1 MMRTACL
8 ALMLA
13 CVTPPA
19 LAAAGR
25 PATPNDFASGAP
37 LQTPGDG
44 PFFRLE
50 LPLDVYRQARPDL
63 ADVRV
68 FNAEGHAVV
77 YALETSTPPAAR
89 PVLREVPAFPLRGD
103 LEGGAGS
110 LDMKIEQGRDGRI
123 IALRSR
129 GDSAAGSRTAAW
141 LLDLSALKRPV
152 RAVQLD
158 WPASTDGYSAEARLE
173 ASDDL
178 RSWHTLARAPLLE
191 ARFGNHR
198 LEQKRIAFTTG
209 EYRYLRLTADR
220 ELPALSVV
228 RAEMLPADSA
238 PPPERWLN
246 VKGEAGTRPGE
257 FLFTP
262 GAYLTATRIEIRL
275 PATNMVA
282 PVELLARSSTREEWR
297 SVARTTAYRLLQ
309 GGVEVTS
316 PPVEIAP
323 RPARYW
329 LLRLDPRAGV
339 LGADTPVLRLAWT
352 PQQLVFVAGGKP
364 PFTLAWGRR
373 DATPAQLPLAS
384 LMPGYRPGMERTL
397 PEAVPGKVAELGGHD
412 APQPGQEDQPPAD
425 WKRWL
430 LWGVLLGGVVLLACM
445 ARGLLKQLPARD

>member
-1 MMRTACL
+1 MMRTALFACL
-8 ALMLA
+8 LA
-13 CVTPPA
+13 CATPPA
-19 LAAAGR
+19 LAAAGK
-25 PATPNDFASGAP
+25 PAAPGDFASGAL

-44 PFFRLE
+44 PFYRLE

-68 FNAEGHAVV
+68 FNAEGNAVA
-77 YALETSTPPAAR
+77 YALENSAPVAVE
-89 PVLREVPAFPLRGD
+89 PVLHEVPFFPVRGN
-103 LEGGAGS
+103 LESALGS

-123 IALRSR
+123 IALKSR
-129 GDSAAGSRTAAW
+129 GDAAGSRTAAW
-141 LLDLSALKRPV
+141 LFDLSALKRPV

-158 WPASTDGYSAEARLE
+158 WPARTDGYSAEARLE
-173 ASDDL
+173 GSHDL

-198 LEQKRIAFTTG
+198 LEQKRIAF
-209 EYRYLRLTADR
+209 EAFEHRYLRLTTDR
-220 ELPALSVV
+220 ELPALSVARV
-228 RAEMLPADSA
+228 EVLPADSV
-238 PPPERWLN
+238 PPPERWLD
-246 VKGEAGTRPGE
+246 VKGEPGAQPGE

-297 SVARTTAYRLLQ
+297 SVARLTAYRLWQ
-309 GGVEVTS
+309 GGVDVNS
-316 PPVEIAP
+316 PPVEIGP
-323 RPARYW
+323 RLARYW
-329 LLRLDPRAGV
+329 LLRLDPRAGM

-364 PFTLAWGRR
+364 PFTLAWGQR
-373 DATPAQLPLAS
+373 DAAPAQLPLAS

-397 PEAVPGKVAELGGHD
+397 PEAIPGKVAELGGYN

-430 LWGVLLGGVVLLACM
+430 LWSVLLGGVALLACM